1 MNIGTSLNLKDYRII
16 KVMLDSK
23 NPEECTVEIDL
34 SLEEIQARR
43 LKIKNIFTQKMII
56 CKHM

>member
-23 NPEECTVEIDL
+23 NPEECTVEIGL